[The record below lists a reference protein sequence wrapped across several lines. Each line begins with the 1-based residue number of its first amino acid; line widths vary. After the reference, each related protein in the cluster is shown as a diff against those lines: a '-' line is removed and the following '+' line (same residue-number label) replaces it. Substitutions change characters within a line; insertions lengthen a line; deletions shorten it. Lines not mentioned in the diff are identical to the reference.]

1 MLARSG
7 PSNPS
12 TALADNRRLVLN
24 VLREAGEMT
33 RTEIGEASG
42 LSPAATARI
51 TDRLEA
57 EKLIARTEKTPSAGG
72 RPAWRYQFT
81 ATGRLLGGIRVQRDG
96 SRGALLSWDGQILS
110 RSRVSLDPTTATGEE
125 ILESARACT
134 VLIEQEVTALGAQL
148 AALGVAVP
156 AVTDAEGR
164 ARAGT
169 EVGWREVA
177 LGEELAKLTQ
187 VPLLVENDANALAY
201 SELTPGGH
209 KASLAGLILGH
220 GLGAGLISDGHL
232 LRGTHFAAGEIGYL
246 ITSREVLSSP
256 PADIGDLELR
266 IQRAAR
272 SRPFAADAPA
282 QLWTLM
288 GQSSPVAAEATAE
301 MLDYLAMAIASLL
314 VVVDPERV
322 VIGDVPADQARRL
335 LDELATRL
343 RGHLL
348 HEPTITVARR
358 GPDAVLIGAALLAG
372 ELVDL
377 QSI

>member
-1 MLARSG
+1 MQPRSG

-24 VLREAGEMT
+24 VLRAAGELT

-57 EKLIARTEKTPSAGG
+57 EQLIARTGKSPSAGG
-72 RPAWRYQFT
+72 RPAWRYRFT
-81 ATGRLLGGIRVQRDG
+81 ATGRLLGGLRVQRDG
-96 SRGALLSWDGQILS
+96 CRGALLSWDGEIVS
-110 RSRVSLDPTTATGEE
+110 RSQVLLDPAKATGDE
-125 ILESARACT
+125 ILDAVRACAR
-134 VLIEQEVTALGAQL
+134 LIGAEATTLGARL
-148 AALGVAVP
+148 GALGVAVP
-156 AVTDAEGR
+156 AVTDGDGH

-169 EVGWREVA
+169 EVGWRDVPLRDVLA
-177 LGEELAKLTQ
+177 ELTS

-201 SELTPGGH
+201 SELVPGGRT
-209 KASLAGLILGH
+209 ASLAALILGH

-246 ITSREVLSSP
+246 ITSREVLSAAP
-256 PADIGDLELR
+256 GDIGDLELR
-266 IQRAAR
+266 IQRVASSR
-272 SRPFAADAPA
+272 SQATAAPA

-288 GQSSPVAAEATAE
+288 GQNSAAAMEATAE
-301 MLDYLAMAIASLL
+301 MLDYLAMAIASVV

-322 VIGDVPADQARRL
+322 VIGDVPPDQAERVL
-335 LDELATRL
+335 AELAARL

-348 HEPTITVARR
+348 HEPTLAVARR

-372 ELVDL
+372 ELIDL